1 MNIIRNAIQHI
12 TRSPLQ
18 SISVVSILA
27 LTFLI
32 GQLFVTVTVGSGRIL
47 SYYENRPQVMIFF
60 KDEVLEDQI
69 LQIKAE
75 LEKDPTVEQV
85 SYISKE
91 QAVEIYKERS
101 LRLFPDKPELLE
113 FVTADMLP
121 ASLGVSATSV
131 DTLYKISDDFQN
143 NQFVESAI
151 FQEDLV
157 KELTRFIDALR
168 IAGAIVI
175 AILLFTAIM
184 LMMVVVSHNIRSFG
198 SEIEV
203 MRLVGAGSWYI
214 RWPFVIDSII
224 FALIS
229 STIATLGQYLLLP
242 AVKSFSLNFIAA
254 VDIIPNQN
262 EYILY
267 LYGATLVFGVVFT
280 SLISLI
286 ATWRKVRI

>member
-1 MNIIRNAIQHI
+1 
-12 TRSPLQ
+12 
-18 SISVVSILA
+18 
-27 LTFLI
+27 
-32 GQLFVTVTVGSGRIL
+32 
-47 SYYENRPQVMIFF
+47 MIFF

>member
-157 KELTRFIDALR
+157 KE
-168 IAGAIVI
+168 
-175 AILLFTAIM
+175 
-184 LMMVVVSHNIRSFG
+184 
-198 SEIEV
+198 
-203 MRLVGAGSWYI
+203 
-214 RWPFVIDSII
+214 
-224 FALIS
+224 
-229 STIATLGQYLLLP
+229 
-242 AVKSFSLNFIAA
+242 
-254 VDIIPNQN
+254 
-262 EYILY
+262 
-267 LYGATLVFGVVFT
+267 
-280 SLISLI
+280 
-286 ATWRKVRI
+286 